1 MEYILLNFDQIPQF
15 SMQTF
20 YLLKNKKAYL
30 SVDLV
35 CFYSNRNSAEILLY
49 YTWIP

>member
-1 MEYILLNFDQIPQF
+1 MEYILLNFDQIPHF

-35 CFYSNRNSAEILLY
+35 CFFSYGSSTKILLC
-49 YTWIP
+49 YT